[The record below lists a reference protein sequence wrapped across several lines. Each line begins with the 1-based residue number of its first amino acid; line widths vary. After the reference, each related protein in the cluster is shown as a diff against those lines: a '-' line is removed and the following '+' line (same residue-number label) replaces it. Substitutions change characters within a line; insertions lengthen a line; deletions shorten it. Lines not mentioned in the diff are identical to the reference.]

1 MKRKE
6 KIKPLQAKEVIEI
19 EEKPKIEEVIEKAIE
34 EEIPIPKKRWEE
46 KEEAEW
52 IPRTKLG
59 KDVKAGKIK
68 DIDEIFDRGIPILE
82 AGITTTLIPDLQM
95 ELINIGQSKGK
106 FGGGKKRIWRQTQKK
121 TAEENIPSFA
131 CMVVVGDGKGHVGL
145 GFGKSSETLPAK
157 EKAIRNAR
165 INMTKIKRGCG
176 SFDCVCKE
184 GHSIPFKV
192 EGKCGSARIILIPA
206 PRGTGLAIEDEC
218 KKVLKLAGIR
228 DIYSKTFG
236 QTRTKFNLI
245 KACFKALEKTT
256 Q

>member
-1 MKRKE
+1 MKKKE
-6 KIKPLQAKEVIEI
+6 KIKPIQAKEVIEI
-19 EEKPKIEEVIEKAIE
+19 EEAPKIEEAIEKAVE
-34 EEIPIPKKRWEE
+34 EEIPVPKRRWEE
-46 KEEAEW
+46 KEEPEW

-68 DIDEIFDRGIPILE
+68 DIDEIFDKGIPILE

-121 TAEENIPSFA
+121 TAEENVPSFA
-131 CMVVVGDGKGHVGL
+131 CMVVVGDGRGHVGL
-145 GFGKSSETLPAK
+145 GYGKSSETLPAK
-157 EKAIRNAR
+157 EKSIRNAR
-165 INMTKIKRGCG
+165 INITRIKRGCG

-184 GHSIPFKV
+184 GHSVPFKV
-192 EGKCGSARIILIPA
+192 EGKCGSARIILSPA

-218 KKVLKLAGIR
+218 KKVLKLAGIK

>member
-1 MKRKE
+1 MKKKE
-6 KIKPLQAKEVIEI
+6 RILPLQAKEVIEI
-19 EEKPKIEEVIEKAIE
+19 EEEPKIEEAIEKAVE
-34 EEIPIPKKRWEE
+34 EEIPVPKKRWEE
-46 KEEAEW
+46 REEAIW

-59 KDVKAGKIK
+59 KDVRAGKIK
-68 DIDEIFDRGIPILE
+68 DIDEIFDKSIPILE

-121 TAEENIPSFA
+121 TAEENVPTFA

-145 GFGKSSETLPAK
+145 GYGKSSETLPAK

-165 INMTKIKRGCG
+165 INIMRIKRGCG

-192 EGKCGSARIILIPA
+192 EGKCGSARIILTPA